1 MLNKVILMGRITAD
15 PDLRYTP
22 QGTAVLR
29 FSLAVQRSYV
39 KQGEERQTD
48 FINCVAFRSTAEFIS
63 KWFSKGSQIVIVGN
77 LQSKQWEEDGK
88 KRYGMDVIVDESYFC
103 DKKQDKPD
111 EEQRYTYEERKA
123 IEAEEFISQMEEI
136 ETPF

>member
-63 KWFSKGSQIVIVGN
+63 KWFAKGSQIVVLGN

-103 DKKQDKPD
+103 EKKQDKPD

-123 IEAEEFISQMEEI
+123 IETEEFMSQMEEI

>member
-48 FINCVAFRSTAEFIS
+48 FINCVAFKSTAEFIS
-63 KWFSKGSQIVIVGN
+63 KWFAKGSQIVIVGN

-123 IEAEEFISQMEEI
+123 IEAEEFMSQMEEI